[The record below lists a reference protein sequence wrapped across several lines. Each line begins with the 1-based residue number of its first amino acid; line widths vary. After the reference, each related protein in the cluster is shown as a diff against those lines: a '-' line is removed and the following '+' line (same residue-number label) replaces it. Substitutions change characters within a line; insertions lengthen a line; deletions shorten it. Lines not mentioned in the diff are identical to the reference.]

1 MCTCACMAVWLDLG
15 ARRSAILDV
24 HLQLW
29 QSQAGAAGESLLRG
43 EPVPGE
49 FGMELFWGC
58 CCLLT
63 TGVNYVQV
71 PSFGECPVSSGDL
84 DTFIH
89 AHKDHP
95 LSREGSW

>member
-1 MCTCACMAVWLDLG
+1 MAVWLDLG

-49 FGMELFWGC
+49 FGMELF
-58 CCLLT
+58 
-63 TGVNYVQV
+63 
-71 PSFGECPVSSGDL
+71 
-84 DTFIH
+84 
-89 AHKDHP
+89 
-95 LSREGSW
+95 